1 MPAYTPDPEQDQRLE
16 VAMGNMLRIGVL
28 LAAAVVLLGGL
39 LYLRH
44 PGAPVPNYR
53 AFHAGAAHTR
63 TFPGILRGLSAWKSA
78 SIIQC
83 GILLLILTPVG
94 RVVFALVGFAR
105 ERDWLYTL
113 VSGIVLAVLVYSLLH
128 IR

>member
-1 MPAYTPDPEQDQRLE
+1 MAAYVSSPQQDQRLE

-28 LAAAVVLLGGL
+28 LAAAVVLIGGV

-44 PGAPVPNYR
+44 PEAPVPDYR
-53 AFHAGAAHTR
+53 TFHASAGNMRSLLAIA
-63 TFPGILRGLSAWKSA
+63 RGLSAWSSR

-83 GILLLILTPVG
+83 GILLLILTPIA
-94 RVVFALVGFAR
+94 RVVFALAGFAF

-113 VSGIVLAVLVYSLLH
+113 VSGIVLAVLLFSLLL